1 MWAFNNERVARALA
15 ACYAPTI
22 SAVGHEVDLS
32 ICDLVADHR
41 APTPSAAAETA
52 TLSKTELEAELRRA
66 AHRLRSSIASKFSAD
81 RDRLRHDAR
90 DLVSAAVRQ
99 TTTRRSSLERV
110 AGRLHA
116 LSPVATMARGYSVA
130 RGSDGNA
137 LTSTTQFTE
146 DMPFDLVLRDG
157 TVPAKAWPR
166 SDPAA

>member
-1 MWAFNNERVARALA
+1 
-15 ACYAPTI
+15 
-22 SAVGHEVDLS
+22 
-32 ICDLVADHR
+32 
-41 APTPSAAAETA
+41 
-52 TLSKTELEAELRRA
+52 
-66 AHRLRSSIASKFSAD
+66 
-81 RDRLRHDAR
+81 
-90 DLVSAAVRQ
+90 LVSAADRQ
-99 TTTRRSSLERV
+99 ITTRRSSLERI

-137 LTSTTQFTE
+137 LTSTAQFTE